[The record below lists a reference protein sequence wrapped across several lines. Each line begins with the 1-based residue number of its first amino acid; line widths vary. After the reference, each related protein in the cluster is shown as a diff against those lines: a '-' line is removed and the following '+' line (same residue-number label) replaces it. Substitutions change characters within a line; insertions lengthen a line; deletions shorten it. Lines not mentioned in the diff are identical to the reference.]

1 MDDAGAVDVDE
12 LEVFSVQFEGTLAT
26 ARLGADRMD
35 LFTRMR
41 MGEGDTTFEDAYD
54 GGVADPLT
62 GRIGYVMTDPA
73 AAAAL
78 ALDQDLPFAACP

>member
-1 MDDAGAVDVDE
+1 MV
-12 LEVFSVQFEGTLAT
+12 AT
-26 ARLGADRMD
+26 ARLGVDRMD

-41 MGEGDTTFEDAYD
+41 MGEGDTAFEDAYD
-54 GGVADPLT
+54 GGVANPLT

-78 ALDQDLPFAACP
+78 AMDQDLPFAACP